1 MVAEFNANRPK
12 DASRAETLW
21 SASKKYVTEV
31 IWRTRIFEKSKR
43 PVAIGG
49 ILAKPRR
56 SIAREIEELY
66 PED

>member
-1 MVAEFNANRPK
+1 MAAEFDANRPK
-12 DASRAETLW
+12 DASRAVVLW
-21 SASKKYVTEV
+21 SASKKYVTEA

-43 PVAIGG
+43 PDAMGG

-66 PED
+66 PE